1 MWVYMNRNKDR
12 NIDVFILGK
21 VQEMATSC
29 EFVLCSGP
37 MVGWERAPH
46 KTQHGFIKETR
57 EKKKKANNTGKKKEV
72 SLLKCNNNG
81 NKKQKSETGME
92 AVELE
97 EFVV

>member
-1 MWVYMNRNKDR
+1 M
-12 NIDVFILGK
+12 GK
-21 VQEMATSC
+21 GSSQNAARIHQ
-29 EFVLCSGP
+29 GN
-37 MVGWERAPH
+37 ER
-46 KTQHGFIKETR
+46 
-57 EKKKKANNTGKKKEV
+57 KKKKQITPEKKKEV